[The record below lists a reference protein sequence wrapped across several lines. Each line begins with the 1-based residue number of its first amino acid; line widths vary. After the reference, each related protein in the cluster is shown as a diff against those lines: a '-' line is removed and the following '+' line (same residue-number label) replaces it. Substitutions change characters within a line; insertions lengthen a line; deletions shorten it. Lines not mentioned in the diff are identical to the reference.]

1 MTDVLS
7 IDWKVSP
14 NLRDPTLMKLTFD
27 DQYMEI
33 DSSAFAENTNYTVT
47 ATVEMQNS
55 DENSTDQIKQA
66 SVSFMTKAPPMGGLC
81 SVTPQRARIG

>member
-1 MTDVLS
+1 VLS

-47 ATVEMQNS
+47 ATVEM
-55 DENSTDQIKQA
+55 
-66 SVSFMTKAPPMGGLC
+66 
-81 SVTPQRARIG
+81 